1 MSQLDAH
8 QIYVMARGEV
18 RKTATDW
25 GENTSG
31 AETGVLKSGDTVSS
45 CTAAIA
51 TANKPSGATDL
62 TLSAV
67 TVPGTSTDIDG
78 RTCTTGEWTQMTIT
92 SASDQAYG
100 QYKIT
105 LTATTTNGETIKRN
119 IIVNVGS
126 L

>member
-8 QIYVMARGEV
+8 QIYAMARGEV

-25 GENTSG
+25 GENTSA
-31 AETGVLKSGDTVSS
+31 AETGVLKAGDTVSS

-51 TANKPSGATDL
+51 TANMPTGATTL
-62 TLSAV
+62 TLGSV
-67 TVPGTSTDIDG
+67 TVPGTSTDVDG

-92 SASDQAYG
+92 ALSDQTYG
-100 QYKIT
+100 QYKVT
-105 LTATTTNGETIKRN
+105 LTAVTANGETIKRN